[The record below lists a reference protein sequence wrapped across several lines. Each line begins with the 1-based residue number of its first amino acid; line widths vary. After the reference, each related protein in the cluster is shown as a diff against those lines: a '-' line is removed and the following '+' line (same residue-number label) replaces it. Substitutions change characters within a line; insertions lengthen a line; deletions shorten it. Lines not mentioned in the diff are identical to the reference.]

1 MNGMR
6 FKKEIIEKIRK
17 VVKEKKELTISELS
31 REIGI
36 SRLTA
41 YKYVL
46 KMQSDGELETK
57 RIGNYVLVMVRK

>member
-17 VVKEKKELTISELS
+17 VLKERGELTLSKLS

-36 SRLTA
+36 SRLTL

-46 KMQSDGELETK
+46 KMQADGELETK
-57 RIGNYVLVMVRK
+57 RIGNYVIIKRR

>member
-1 MNGMR
+1 MNGMK

-17 VVKEKKELTISELS
+17 VLKEKGELTISELS

-41 YKYVL
+41 YRYVL

>member
-17 VVKEKKELTISELS
+17 VLKEKRELTISELS

-36 SRLTA
+36 SRLTL
-41 YKYVL
+41 YRYVL
-46 KMQSDGELETK
+46 KMQADGELETK
-57 RIGNYVLVMVRK
+57 RIGNYVFVKRR